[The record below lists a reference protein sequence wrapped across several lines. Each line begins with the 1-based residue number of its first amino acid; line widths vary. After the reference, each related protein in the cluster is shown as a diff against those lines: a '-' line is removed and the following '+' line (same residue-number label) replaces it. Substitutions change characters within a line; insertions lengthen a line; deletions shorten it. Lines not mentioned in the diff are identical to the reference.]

1 MGHRKS
7 EDEDEDAL
15 GRDVEACVDSE
26 LGEGAEVLQPTPPL
40 GLLTSRWRM
49 LLEAQVEQVFKHLNT
64 ILDQSLR

>member
-7 EDEDEDAL
+7 EEDGAL
-15 GRDVEACVDSE
+15 GRDAEACVDSE
-26 LGEGAEVLQPTPPL
+26 LGEGAEVLQPTTPL

-49 LLEAQVEQVFKHLNT
+49 LLEAQVEQVFIKHLNT